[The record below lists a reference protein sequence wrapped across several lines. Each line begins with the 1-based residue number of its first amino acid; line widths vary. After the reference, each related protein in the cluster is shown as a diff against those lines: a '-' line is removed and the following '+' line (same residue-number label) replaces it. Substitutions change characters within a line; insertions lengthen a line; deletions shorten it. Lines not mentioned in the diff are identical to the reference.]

1 MSINVFLEDQRL
13 VSVDSHN
20 SPINTAPSNTLDY
33 SWAAE
38 SPLYQQLG
46 LSCLDDDEV
55 LALMELSPVERKSQ
69 GVFFT
74 PAELSKLAVEKFGYS
89 LDDGAILDP
98 ACGSGNLLVALAA
111 TFEISPSLEATL
123 SEWNSRLHGVDIN
136 ESFVNIARKKLVKLA
151 LSKGAVPS
159 GEKTPGEIL
168 SILSNVRV
176 GDFLKEYKAYCG
188 KVGGIIMNPPFCH
201 IDASSEIAWTSGR
214 FNAASLFV
222 VYATEI
228 LPVSGRFLGIL
239 PDVLRS
245 GTRYAQWRSRLLKT
259 ADCTMETFGSF
270 EPGVQVDVF
279 ILQGKIKYAQEE
291 VIVEQVAAK
300 NSPITLL
307 MDKFDVSVGPVVPHR
322 DKVIGAE
329 APFAHAKIL
338 PAWETVDLLPERIC
352 HAGRKAQPPFV
363 AIRRTSS
370 PKDKYRVV
378 GTVVNCSEL
387 VAVENHIIILA
398 PKDRSLLSC
407 QRILEFFR
415 TEHVNNYINEKIRCR
430 HLTVGVVKGIPIGR
444 SADGN

>member
-1 MSINVFLEDQRL
+1 LSINVVEDQRL
-13 VSVDSHN
+13 VSVTSHE
-20 SPINTAPSNTLDY
+20 SPTNTGPSNAFDY
-33 SWAAE
+33 SWTAE
-38 SPLYQQLG
+38 SILYQQLG

-55 LALMELSPVERKSQ
+55 LALMELSPVERKHQ

-74 PAELSKLAVEKFGYS
+74 PAELSNLSVEKFDYS
-89 LDDGAILDP
+89 LGDGAILDP

-111 TFEISPSLEATL
+111 TFEISQSLEDTL

-136 ESFVNIARKKLVKLA
+136 ESFVRIARKKLVRLA
-151 LSKGAVPS
+151 LSKGAIPS
-159 GEKTPGEIL
+159 GKKTPSEIL

-176 GDFLKEYKAYCG
+176 GDFLKEYKNYCG
-188 KVGGIIMNPPFCH
+188 KIGGVIMNPPFCH
-201 IDASSEIAWTSGR
+201 IDASGEIEWTSGK

-222 VYATEI
+222 VYAAEI
-228 LPVSGRFLGIL
+228 LPVNGRFLGIL

-259 ADCTMETFGSF
+259 AECTMETFGSF
-270 EPGVQVDVF
+270 EPGVQIDVF
-279 ILQGKIKYAQEE
+279 ILQGKKKYTQEE
-291 VIVEQVAAK
+291 VIAEQIVAN
-300 NSPITLL
+300 NSSTILL
-307 MDKFDVSVGPVVPHR
+307 MDEFDVSVGPVVPHR
-322 DKVIGAE
+322 DKVIGVE

-352 HAGRKAQPPFV
+352 HAGRKVQPPFV
-363 AIRRTSS
+363 AVRRTSS

-378 GTVVNCSEL
+378 GTVVNCSEP

-407 QRILEFFR
+407 QRILDFFR

-444 SADGN
+444 AADGS